1 MQFRKKTIKKASFQH
16 KILAGSEQKLQVN
29 LPEWAWFLIILLILA
44 GLWVE
49 AKVG

>member
-1 MQFRKKTIKKASFQH
+1 MQFRKKTIKKSSFQH
-16 KILAGSEQKLQVN
+16 KNSAGSEQKLQVY

>member
-1 MQFRKKTIKKASFQH
+1 MQFRKNTTKKRSFQH
-16 KILAGSEQKLQVN
+16 KNSAGLEQKLQVN
-29 LPEWAWFLIILLILA
+29 LPEWAWFLIILLILV